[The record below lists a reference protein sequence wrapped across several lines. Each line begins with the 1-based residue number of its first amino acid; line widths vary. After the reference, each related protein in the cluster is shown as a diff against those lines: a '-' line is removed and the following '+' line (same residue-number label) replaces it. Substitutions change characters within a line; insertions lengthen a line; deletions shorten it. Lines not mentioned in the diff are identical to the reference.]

1 MFFCEDLSSEQWKC
15 GIHRTAGRQLRH
27 GRSGLQRSAE
37 MLYIER
43 NHKGEII
50 AIQRDADKPGMESKQ
65 SVDDEILEFLGHEKT
80 HDSIL
85 RILSA
90 MDAGAIRILEDLIDL
105 LVNKNIIM
113 FTELPKDA
121 QIKIQERR
129 QIRQRIGKETI
140 IVDDII

>member
-1 MFFCEDLSSEQWKC
+1 MF
-15 GIHRTAGRQLRH
+15 
-27 GRSGLQRSAE
+27 
-37 MLYIER
+37 YVER

-50 AIQRDADKPGMESKQ
+50 AIRRDADKPGMEPKH
-65 SVDDEILEFLGHEKT
+65 SVDDEIMTFLGQERT

-90 MDAGAIRILEDLIDL
+90 MDAEAIRILEDLIDL
-105 LVNKNIIM
+105 LVKKHIIM

-121 QIKIQERR
+121 QMKIQERR
-129 QIRQRIGKETI
+129 QIRRRIGKETI

>member
-1 MFFCEDLSSEQWKC
+1 MF
-15 GIHRTAGRQLRH
+15 
-27 GRSGLQRSAE
+27 
-37 MLYIER
+37 YVER
-43 NHKGEII
+43 NTKGQII
-50 AIQRDADKPGMESKQ
+50 AVRQNADKPGMESKH
-65 SVDDEILEFLGHEKT
+65 SVDDEILEFLGQEKT

-105 LVNKNIIM
+105 LVKKNIFM

-121 QIKIQERR
+121 QMKIQERR
-129 QIRQRIGKETI
+129 QLRQKIGKETI

>member
-1 MFFCEDLSSEQWKC
+1 
-15 GIHRTAGRQLRH
+15 
-27 GRSGLQRSAE
+27 
-37 MLYIER
+37 MLYVER

-50 AIQRDADKPGMESKQ
+50 AVRRDEDKPGMEPKH
-65 SVDDEILEFLGHEKT
+65 SVDDEIMEFLGQEKT

-90 MDAGAIRILEDLIDL
+90 MDADAIRILEDLIDL
-105 LVNKNIIM
+105 LVKKHIIM

-129 QIRQRIGKETI
+129 QIRRRIGKETI